1 MGRPVR
7 LPIALAACLLLLAT
21 ASAMAVGAV
30 SLTADGP
37 YYLVR
42 ILGTDDLLTTNA
54 RLFGNALRQAP
65 VLLAARS
72 GLTETYALSVLLGVG
87 QIVLP
92 AVVWSVAVVLS
103 RANLLAFAAVTM
115 TAALSAGMT
124 WLANVSESVLALPLT
139 VLVAVLLWQPRPWRP
154 GHAVLAV
161 AASVVLV
168 ASYESA
174 LVTGAMLATWSVWRA
189 RASTAH
195 SDRWGGAAVAVTSA
209 LSMAVAV
216 GGALTG
222 KGSTNAQSS
231 LYFMASGDPWPFYVA
246 FLSALLLLA
255 ALAVRNDALRW
266 TLLVLGG
273 VATVLAVSGWTAT
286 PAVSFQARGG
296 AAMAASLAVLLLWA
310 LWIRERLPSA
320 HDTGRSGGGA
330 WLVVVPVAFVAALTL
345 ASLGGVARWTCS
357 VDAFRTEVDGAT
369 GIVPEDEVLPADRRL
384 VVWDWTTSSL
394 SLIVRRE
401 PGAGILVDRSPSWT
415 PFPPATA
422 RTQLG
427 DEYTWRA
434 TDWPAT
440 CVW

>member
-296 AAMAASLAVLLLWA
+296 AAMAASLAVLFLWA

-357 VDAFRTEVDGAT
+357 VDAFRTEVDRAT

-384 VVWDWTTSSL
+384 VVWDWTSSSL

>member
-7 LPIALAACLLLLAT
+7 LPIALAACLLLVAT

-103 RANLLAFAAVTM
+103 RASLLAFAAVTM

-296 AAMAASLAVLLLWA
+296 AAMAASLAVLFLWA

-357 VDAFRTEVDGAT
+357 VDAFRTEVDRAT

-384 VVWDWTTSSL
+384 VVWDWTSSSL

>member
-1 MGRPVR
+1 MGPPVR
-7 LPIALAACLLLLAT
+7 VPVVVAACLLLVAT

-37 YYLVR
+37 FYLVR

-72 GLTETYALSVLLGVG
+72 GLTETYGLSVLLGVG

-92 AVVWSVAVVLS
+92 AVVWSVAIVLS

-115 TAALSAGMT
+115 TAGLSAGMT

-139 VLVAVLLWQPRPWRP
+139 LLVAVLLWQPRPWRV
-154 GHAVLAV
+154 GHAALAV

-174 LVTGAMLATWSVWRA
+174 LVTGALLAIWSVWRA
-189 RASTAH
+189 RISTARP
-195 SDRWGGAAVAVTSA
+195 DRWGGITVAVASV
-209 LSMAVAV
+209 LSMVVAV

-246 FLSALLLLA
+246 FLGGLLLLA
-255 ALAVRNDALRW
+255 ALAARNGGLRW
-266 TLLVLGG
+266 TLLGLGG

-286 PAVSFQARGG
+286 PAVAFQARGG
-296 AAMAASLAVLLLWA
+296 AAMAASLAVLFLWA
-310 LWIRERLPSA
+310 LWLGERLPNVP
-320 HDTGRSGGGA
+320 DTARSGAA
-330 WLVVVPVAFVAALTL
+330 WLVVVPVVFVAALTL
-345 ASLGGVARWTCS
+345 ANLGGVARWTCS
-357 VDAFRTEVDGAT
+357 VDAFRTEVDRAR
-369 GIVPEDEVLPADRRL
+369 GIVPEDEVLPPDRRV
-384 VVWDWTTSSL
+384 VVWDWTSSSL
-394 SLIVRRE
+394 SLIVRRDA
-401 PGAGILVDRSPSWT
+401 GAGILVDRNPSWT
-415 PFPPATA
+415 PFPPAVA
-422 RTQLG
+422 RTQL
-427 DEYTWRA
+427 DDVYTWRA

>member
-103 RANLLAFAAVTM
+103 RASLLAFAAVTM

-189 RASTAH
+189 RASTAR

-296 AAMAASLAVLLLWA
+296 AAMAASLAVLFLWA

-357 VDAFRTEVDGAT
+357 VDAFRTEVDRAT

-384 VVWDWTTSSL
+384 VVWDWTSSSL

>member
-1 MGRPVR
+1 MGPPVR
-7 LPIALAACLLLLAT
+7 VPVVVAACLLLVAT

-37 YYLVR
+37 FYLVR
-42 ILGTDDLLTTNA
+42 ILGTDELLTTNA

-92 AVVWSVAVVLS
+92 AVVWSVAIVLS

-115 TAALSAGMT
+115 TAGLSAGMT

-139 VLVAVLLWQPRPWRP
+139 VLVAVLLWQPRPWRV
-154 GHAVLAV
+154 GHAALAV

-174 LVTGAMLATWSVWRA
+174 LVTGAMLAIWSVWRA
-189 RASTAH
+189 RISAARP
-195 SDRWGGAAVAVTSA
+195 DRWGGIAVAVASV
-209 LSMAVAV
+209 LSMVVAV

-246 FLSALLLLA
+246 FVGALLLLA
-255 ALAVRNDALRW
+255 ALATRNGGLRW
-266 TLLVLGG
+266 TLLGLGG
-273 VATVLAVSGWTAT
+273 AATVLGVSGWTAT

-296 AAMAASLAVLLLWA
+296 AAMAASLAVLFLWA
-310 LWIRERLPSA
+310 LWLGARLPDVP
-320 HDTGRSGGGA
+320 DTARSGVA
-330 WLVVVPVAFVAALTL
+330 WLVVVPVGFVAALTL
-345 ASLGGVARWTCS
+345 ANLGGVARWTCS
-357 VDAFRTEVDGAT
+357 VDAFRTEVDRAQ
-369 GIVPEDEVLPADRRL
+369 GIVPEDEVLPDDRRL
-384 VVWDWTTSSL
+384 VVWDWTSSSL
-394 SLIVRRE
+394 SLIVRRDA
-401 PGAGILVDRSPSWT
+401 GAGILVDRNPSWT
-415 PFPPATA
+415 PFPPAVA
-422 RTQLG
+422 RTQLD